1 MRRALGE
8 WTIRDSRMVRVL
20 RIIVL
25 ALVPSVQRHA
35 RLERRCPRPIA
46 EALYNA
52 HMAKPGWL

>member
-52 HMAKPGWL
+52 HMAKPGWP

>member
-25 ALVPSVQRHA
+25 ALVPAVQRHA
-35 RLERRCPRPIA
+35 RLERRCPRRIA
-46 EALYNA
+46 EALDNA
-52 HMAKPGWL
+52 HMAKPGWP

>member
-1 MRRALGE
+1 MALVDACAPGSPIAC
-8 WTIRDSRMVRVL
+8 TNGL

-46 EALYNA
+46 EALDNA
-52 HMAKPGWL
+52 HMAKPGWP